1 MQVDA
6 WVAILVIPGQ
16 SAASSIV
23 TLAAA
28 GIAAALIVVVAIVR
42 LPAGYHRP
50 IPTNLRC
57 KDGKMSAE
65 QTASSPH
72 DEPDDDDG
80 EARYG
85 AAVGELVSWGF
96 ERARVLEAL
105 EASGGDQQVAANILL
120 G

>member
-1 MQVDA
+1 MEALFNAKLAEVEAELSAKQKALGRKLTEDETNEICRSDYRVQLSDA
-6 WVAILVIPGQ
+6 PEDDE
-16 SAASSIV
+16 
-23 TLAAA
+23 LAR
-28 GIAAALIVVVAIVR
+28 ALA
-42 LPAGYHRP
+42 
-50 IPTNLRC
+50 
-57 KDGKMSAE
+57 MSAE